1 MDKSAIAA
9 AFSAALLFTP
19 GAVARDL
26 PEASNIAFEHPV
38 LDVATV
44 ISHFGVRT
52 DPYRDRPSWH
62 GGIDLGATWDAPI
75 YAPADG
81 VVALAGSKPG
91 YGKTVELI
99 VEDGW
104 MLRFAH
110 MSELSVNVGDTIDAG
125 TVLGQVG
132 SVGRGSGPHLHLETL
147 YGDKQYDPELLKE
160 LTLYG
165 AEKSD

>member
-1 MDKSAIAA
+1 MYKRAIIAALNAAVLMIPNAIA
-9 AFSAALLFTP
+9 
-19 GAVARDL
+19 REL

-38 LDVATV
+38 LDVAT
-44 ISHFGVRT
+44 IMSSFGVRT

-75 YAPADG
+75 YAPAEG
-81 VVALAGSKPG
+81 VVAFAGAKPG
-91 YGKTVELI
+91 YGKTVELN
-99 VEDGW
+99 VSDGW
-104 MLRFAH
+104 TLRFAH
-110 MSELSVNVGDTIDAG
+110 LSDLSVAVGETIGAG

-147 YGDKQYDPELLKE
+147 HEDKQYNPELLE
-160 LTLYG
+160 QLTLFG